1 VPAFRYQNNSRARS
15 SGIQDDCCSDC
26 ASSRSHSECG
36 QNDTDA
42 DSLPKKDDNCSEC
55 VPKNRS
61 ECCQACPVDPVR
73 LTAETE
79 DNIVVSARVD
89 GAYTETSP
97 FWCICLTYP
106 TRSGDGPGNYR
117 CKCRRR
123 LAKIRNTICCSERIF
138 GRFFG
143 ATDSRSHT
151 GNPQPKAKTQNKSTT
166 QPPCRCCPVPK
177 KDHRQIITEGAA
189 KQGDGRIQTLL
200 LTVDGMDCPS
210 CAVKLTKVFLSLPS
224 VQGVKVNVFTGR
236 ASLTYKE
243 DLISPSTIAKR
254 ATRLSGFTCSV
265 DDEPQLEGKYRVL
278 RIKFQTNSGLPPEY
292 PVLPLGVVIL
302 KTSRTESGVV
312 FDVQYDAAL
321 IQPRSVL
328 DIFVPL
334 GGSFLPPPRPTTQV
348 AQDITSILRR
358 TLISAI
364 LSIPVVVFSWAPL
377 QPRPIIYGA
386 ISLFLATCIQVYV
399 AAPLYSSAFYTI
411 IMQHVVDMD
420 VLIAFSSTIAYVFSL
435 VAYIMQVAGHEFST
449 PFFETPTL
457 LLTLITLGYL
467 ISAYSRRRAT
477 SVLDNL
483 GSLQPDFVQMVS
495 ADDAKIAVTHVDL
508 IQPHDVLRV
517 PSDTLIPTDGIVLR
531 GLTQVDESALTGES
545 LPVDKAPGSL
555 LTAGTRNMTCSI
567 DMVVSRV
574 PAENTLA
581 EFTSLVTRLQET
593 RLPVQDIADRAAS
606 LLAPIILSLA
616 VITFV
621 IWIIVGLHVRGEHFG
636 KASLAALRYTISVL
650 IVSCPCAVVLCVPM
664 VIIITGAVGIREGVL
679 FKVGFPHACTHVTL
693 FLTRPKDR
701 NCGSECQKR
710 HCRRV

>member
-1 VPAFRYQNNSRARS
+1 LCQHSGAKNNSRARS
-15 SGIQDDCCSDC
+15 SGVQDDCCSDC

-36 QNDTDA
+36 QNDSDA
-42 DSLPKKDDNCSEC
+42 HSLAKNGDNCSEC

-61 ECCQACPVDPVR
+61 GCCQACPVDPVR

-79 DNIVVSARVD
+79 DNIVVSAGVD

-97 FWCICLTYP
+97 FLFICLTYP
-106 TRSGDGPGNYR
+106 TRSGDGPGDYH

-123 LAKIRNTICCSERIF
+123 LAKIRNAICCSESIF

-143 ATDSRSHT
+143 ATDPRSRT
-151 GNPQPKAKTQNKSTT
+151 GNPQPEAKTQNKSTT

-177 KDHRQIITEGAA
+177 KDHRQIATEVAA
-189 KQGDGRIQTLL
+189 KQGDDRIQTLL

-224 VQGVKVNVFTGR
+224 VQDVNVNVFTGR

-243 DLISPSTIAKR
+243 SLISPSKIAKR

-278 RIKFQTNSGLPPEY
+278 RIKFQTNAGLPPEY
-292 PVLPLGVVIL
+292 PVLPPSVVIL
-302 KTSRTESGVV
+302 KTSRAESGVV
-312 FDVQYDAAL
+312 LDVQYDAAL

-334 GGSFLPPPRPTTQV
+334 GGSFLPSPRLTTTQA
-348 AQDITSILRR
+348 AQDITSLLRR
-358 TLISAI
+358 TLISAV

-377 QPRPIIYGA
+377 PPHPIIYGA

-399 AAPLYSSAFYTI
+399 AAPLYSSAFYTLVL
-411 IMQHVVDMD
+411 QHVIDMD

-495 ADDAKIAVTHVDL
+495 EDGTTIAVTHVDL
-508 IQPHDVLRV
+508 IQPYDVLRV
-517 PSDTLIPTDGIVLR
+517 SSDALIPTDGIVLR

-567 DMVVSRV
+567 DMEVSRV

-581 EFTSLVTRLQET
+581 EFASLVTRLQET

-606 LLAPIILSLA
+606 LLAPIILALA
-616 VITFV
+616 AITFV
-621 IWIIVGLHVRGEHFG
+621 IWMIVGLHVRGEHFG
-636 KASLAALRYTISVL
+636 KASLAALRYSISVL

-664 VIIITGAVGIREGVL
+664 VIIIAGAVGIREGVL
-679 FKVGFPHACTHVTL
+679 FKVGFHAHAPNLLC
-693 FLTRPKDR
+693 F
-701 NCGSECQKR
+701 
-710 HCRRV
+710 

>member
-1 VPAFRYQNNSRARS
+1 M
-15 SGIQDDCCSDC
+15 
-26 ASSRSHSECG
+26 
-36 QNDTDA
+36 
-42 DSLPKKDDNCSEC
+42 
-55 VPKNRS
+55 
-61 ECCQACPVDPVR
+61 
-73 LTAETE
+73 
-79 DNIVVSARVD
+79 
-89 GAYTETSP
+89 
-97 FWCICLTYP
+97 
-106 TRSGDGPGNYR
+106 
-117 CKCRRR
+117 
-123 LAKIRNTICCSERIF
+123 IF
-138 GRFFG
+138 GRFFRPTG
-143 ATDSRSHT
+143 PRSHT
-151 GNPQPKAKTQNKSTT
+151 GNSRPDVKTQNKTT
-166 QPPCRCCPVPK
+166 TRPPCCCDPVPE
-177 KDHRQIITEGAA
+177 KDHRQVATESVA
-189 KQGDGRIQTLL
+189 KPGDDRIQTLL

-210 CAVKLTKVFLSLPS
+210 CALKLQKAFLSLPS
-224 VQGVKVNVFTGR
+224 VRDAKVNVFTGR
-236 ASLTYKE
+236 ASLKYDE
-243 DLISPSTIAKR
+243 DLISPSKIAKR

-265 DDEPQLEGKYRVL
+265 DDEPRLEGKYRVL
-278 RIKFQTNSGLPPEY
+278 RITFQANTGLPPQY

-302 KTSRTESGVV
+302 KTSRTESSVV

-334 GGSFLPPPRPTTQV
+334 GGSFLPPPTLNTTP
-348 AQDITSILRR
+348 QDITSLFRR

-377 QPRPIIYGA
+377 RPHPIIYGA

-399 AAPLYSSAFYTI
+399 AAPLYSSAFYTLTL
-411 IMQHVVDMD
+411 QHDIDMD
-420 VLIAFSSTIAYVFSL
+420 VLVAFSSTIAYVFSL

-495 ADDAKIAVTHVDL
+495 EDCTATATTHVDL
-508 IQPHDVLRV
+508 IQSHDVLRV
-517 PSDTLIPTDGIVLR
+517 SSNALIPTDGIVLQ

-545 LPVDKAPGSL
+545 LPVDKAPGSP

-567 DMVVSRV
+567 DMEVSRA

-581 EFTSLVTRLQET
+581 EFASLVTRLQET

-621 IWIIVGLHVRGEHFG
+621 IWLVVGLHVRGEHFG
-636 KASLAALRYTISVL
+636 KAGLAALRYSISVL
-650 IVSCPCAVVLCVPM
+650 VISCPCAVVLCVPM
-664 VIIITGAVGIREGVL
+664 VIIITSAVGIREGVL
-679 FKVGFPHACTHVTL
+679 FKVGFHTHVPISL
-693 FLTRPKDR
+693 CF
-701 NCGSECQKR
+701 
-710 HCRRV
+710 